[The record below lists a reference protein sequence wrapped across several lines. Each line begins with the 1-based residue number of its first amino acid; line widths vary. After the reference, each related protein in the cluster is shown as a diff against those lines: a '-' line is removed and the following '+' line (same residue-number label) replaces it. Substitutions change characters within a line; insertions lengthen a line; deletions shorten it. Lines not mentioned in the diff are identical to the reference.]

1 MSDTPNLR
9 KKPPVNGGQPNG
21 FQPKVLLIW
30 LGIFVLLIALWSV
43 VNSSPTTHVTN
54 LTFQEMMK
62 RYTAGDITSIKVT
75 HDQTS
80 GGGDHYVTI
89 TGQIKN
95 LNYKAPEDGKPA
107 DPNEPQFVPFKA
119 SGTLTDATL
128 DKFVNNDVARFEE
141 STGNSVFV
149 NILIGFLPWLVIV
162 VFLYIVLMRQ
172 FKMAGRGAM
181 AFGKSRARM
190 LTRDRERITFGDV
203 AGCDEAKEEVQEVVE
218 FLKDPKKFQRIGG
231 RIPKGV
237 LMVGPPG
244 TGKTLLARAVA
255 GEAEVP
261 FFSIS
266 GSDFVEMFVGVGAA
280 RVRDMFEQGRKNAPC
295 IIFIDE
301 IDAVGRQRGAG
312 WGGGND
318 EREQTLNSLLVE
330 MDGFDGHEG
339 VIIIA
344 ATNRP
349 DVLDNALLRPGRF
362 DRQILIDLPDLN
374 GRAEILRVH
383 AKKIKL
389 DKTVDMQLV
398 ARNTPGFSGADL
410 ANLLN
415 ESALIAARYNKG
427 EVQMADIDEA
437 REKIS
442 YGRERRKLMDEE
454 DKKIVAYHEAG
465 HAIVQA
471 VIDDGKLPL
480 HKVTII
486 PRGQSLGST
495 MFAPTKD
502 MLNYG
507 QKRLLNDVCC
517 GMGGR
522 VAEELQFGEAN
533 ITSGA
538 AGDIKRATK
547 FARHMV
553 CDWGMS
559 PLGPLAFGDNQDQI
573 FLAKEI
579 SRNHGYSEETARR
592 IDFEMHRIVEE
603 QYQRAKD
610 ILIKHREALDKVS
623 AALLEFETIE
633 GKHVHEILE
642 TGAITSPILASTQRK
657 LPTPPMTDSNPD
669 KVKRKG
675 EELGPG
681 PAAAGMP
688 A

>member
-1 MSDTPNLR
+1 
-9 KKPPVNGGQPNG
+9 
-21 FQPKVLLIW
+21 
-30 LGIFVLLIALWSV
+30 
-43 VNSSPTTHVTN
+43 
-54 LTFQEMMK
+54 
-62 RYTAGDITSIKVT
+62 
-75 HDQTS
+75 
-80 GGGDHYVTI
+80 
-89 TGQIKN
+89 
-95 LNYKAPEDGKPA
+95 
-107 DPNEPQFVPFKA
+107 
-119 SGTLTDATL
+119 
-128 DKFVNNDVARFEE
+128 
-141 STGNSVFV
+141 
-149 NILIGFLPWLVIV
+149 
-162 VFLYIVLMRQ
+162 
-172 FKMAGRGAM
+172 
-181 AFGKSRARM
+181 
-190 LTRDRERITFGDV
+190 
-203 AGCDEAKEEVQEVVE
+203 
-218 FLKDPKKFQRIGG
+218 
-231 RIPKGV
+231 
-237 LMVGPPG
+237 
-244 TGKTLLARAVA
+244 
-255 GEAEVP
+255 
-261 FFSIS
+261 
-266 GSDFVEMFVGVGAA
+266 MFVGVGAA

-362 DRQILIDLPDLN
+362 DRQIIIDLPDLN
-374 GRAEILRVH
+374 GRTEVLRVH

-389 DKTVDMQLV
+389 AKEVDLSLA

-415 ESALIAARYNKG
+415 EAALIAARYNKG

-442 YGRERRKLMDEE
+442 YGRERRKLMDAE

-502 MLNYG
+502 ILNHGYK
-507 QKRLLNDVCC
+507 QLLTRLCTL
-517 GMGGR
+517 MGGR
-522 VAEELQFGEAN
+522 VAEELEFGN
-533 ITSGA
+533 VTSGA
-538 AGDIKRATK
+538 AGDIKMATK
-547 FARHMV
+547 LARQMV

-559 PLGPLAFGDNQDQI
+559 SLGPIAYGDNQDQI

-579 SRNHGYSEETARR
+579 SRNHGYSEETARQ
-592 IDFEMHRIVEE
+592 IDAEIHRLVEE

-610 ILIKHREALDKVS
+610 ILTKNRGVLDKV
-623 AALLEFETIE
+623 AATLLEFETID

-642 TGAITSPILASTQRK
+642 TGAIVSPI
-657 LPTPPMTDSNPD
+657 TPIQTKKPAVPPVTPIAPE
-669 KVKRKG
+669 KTRKG

-681 PAAAGMP
+681 PQAAGMP